1 MILSTLLLDSH
12 SPSPKPVPSLSPVL
26 FLLESY
32 LFQRESDNAPPPT
45 SKQKQP
51 SENKLQEGSKKP
63 LRDNDIEIFKGR
75 RLGKASQ
82 ERDEVDLEA
91 AEEAKSSP
99 PPQTECCLRLS
110 IWEQMT

>member
-12 SPSPKPVPSLSPVL
+12 PPSPKPVASLSPVL

-32 LFQRESDNAPPPT
+32 LFQRESGNAPLPA
-45 SKQKQP
+45 SKQKQLG
-51 SENKLQEGSKKP
+51 ENKLQEGSKKP
-63 LRDNDIEIFKGR
+63 LLWVPMEGLRDNDIGIFKGR

-91 AEEAKSSP
+91 AEEANHHPPTP
-99 PPQTECCLRLS
+99 PPR
-110 IWEQMT
+110 